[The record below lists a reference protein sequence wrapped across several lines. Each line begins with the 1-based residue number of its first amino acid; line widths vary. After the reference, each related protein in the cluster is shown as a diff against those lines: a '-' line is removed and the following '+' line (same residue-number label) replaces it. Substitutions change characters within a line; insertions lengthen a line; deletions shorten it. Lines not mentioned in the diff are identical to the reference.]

1 MKNAVNQIVNGVR
14 SFFASISHS
23 SVQMGRQIETYVD
36 EQIDERYENMK
47 TGKPRED
54 RKTRERVKFKAGIV
68 FILCLLIIL
77 AVPVTFIFSAL
88 KGKLVE
94 FTIKSPNEIMMN
106 LEDKAEIYPEIEVIS
121 GSYIPDAA
129 AEKVGAYWQAGGNG
143 TNDIFLSDGEYIMCD
158 PIEERVSSANF
169 LQLQYNSSVRD
180 VLKVYTSDMEV
191 FCMLHDPALL
201 KEASYIAANKYLTLH
216 AMAGYSQWEIF
227 SFYECR
233 MDEID
238 TISRLIGTI
247 DLYKYLNRKS
257 TMQLSK
263 EPEYDG
269 YVLVIQA
276 TDEDS
281 GASYLIGA
289 KTNEINT

>member
-1 MKNAVNQIVNGVR
+1 
-14 SFFASISHS
+14 
-23 SVQMGRQIETYVD
+23 
-36 EQIDERYENMK
+36 
-47 TGKPRED
+47 
-54 RKTRERVKFKAGIV
+54 
-68 FILCLLIIL
+68 
-77 AVPVTFIFSAL
+77 
-88 KGKLVE
+88 
-94 FTIKSPNEIMMN
+94 
-106 LEDKAEIYPEIEVIS
+106 
-121 GSYIPDAA
+121 
-129 AEKVGAYWQAGGNG
+129 
-143 TNDIFLSDGEYIMCD
+143 
-158 PIEERVSSANF
+158 
-169 LQLQYNSSVRD
+169 
-180 VLKVYTSDMEV
+180 
-191 FCMLHDPALL
+191 MLHDPALL

-276 TDEDS
+276 TDENS